1 MASRSVH
8 CILGFRGYKEG
19 PATTISAHRLLE
31 ALVYLL
37 LPAWAIS
44 KIRIEAIL
52 CMQFMRHVE
61 WRMGTVL
68 VCLLISERRKLH
80 GENA

>member
-1 MASRSVH
+1 MAISV
-8 CILGFRGYKEG
+8 
-19 PATTISAHRLLE
+19 HRLLE

-44 KIRIEAIL
+44 KIRVEAIL
-52 CMQFMRHVE
+52 CAQFIRHVE
-61 WRMGTVL
+61 RRMGTVL

-80 GENA
+80 GENAEPSPQGGRVGVRSNPGVE